1 MDINGKI
8 SEELNVN
15 KKQVNS
21 TIKLLEEGN
30 TVPFISRYRK
40 EATGNL
46 NEEQIRNIEEKFN
59 YYTKL
64 EDYKQTVIKNINEQG
79 KLSDSLR
86 EKILKSEKLSDVEDL
101 YLPYKKRKK
110 TKADIAVENGLEPA
124 SIKVM
129 LGEDIDDEYLKNFIN
144 DNFKS
149 KDDIKEG
156 IGNIIGQSFAHDK
169 ENRDYFRNLFF
180 KFGRISTNKK
190 KKFKEEFTKYDV
202 YDNFSQ
208 LVKAIPDYRVLA
220 INRGE
225 KENILSVKVVLEEE
239 KYKSKIKEFLKGKK
253 LNDEIISMGLNYGLK
268 NMLLPSLER
277 EIRQTLTV
285 RAEENSISL
294 FSENLKQ
301 LLLTPPLKNKRI
313 LAMDPGF
320 RTGCK
325 VVALDEYGNLLEN
338 TTIFP
343 VEPKNEVE
351 KSMKIIDKII
361 DHHKLN
367 LIVIGNA
374 TASRETQQFIVQYIK
389 QYDKN
394 LKYIFANESGA
405 SVYSASKLAK
415 KEFPDKDV
423 TVRGAVSLGRR
434 VQDPLAELVKIDP
447 KSIGVG
453 QYQHDVDQKSLKEK
467 LRNTVESV
475 VNNVGVNANTA
486 SYALLEHVSGLNSNI
501 AKKLVEYREKNGPFK
516 ERKDILNVKG
526 IGAKSFEQAAGFLK
540 IYGGIN
546 PLEIT
551 SIHPESYEIAEK
563 LLNHIGFKKD
573 DILNKNDEIRSNL
586 ISFLN
591 DENRINEMSE
601 SLNTGIYTLKDIIN
615 DLLKPGRDP
624 RDELPQPILFD
635 DILNFEDLKEGMKLE
650 GKVNNITDFGA
661 FIDLGIKEN
670 GLIHKS
676 NIAEKFVKHPS
687 EYLSINQIVTVEII
701 EIDPQRKRISLKLIK

>member
-1 MDINGKI
+1 
-8 SEELNVN
+8 
-15 KKQVNS
+15 
-21 TIKLLEEGN
+21 
-30 TVPFISRYRK
+30 
-40 EATGNL
+40 
-46 NEEQIRNIEEKFN
+46 
-59 YYTKL
+59 
-64 EDYKQTVIKNINEQG
+64 
-79 KLSDSLR
+79 
-86 EKILKSEKLSDVEDL
+86 
-101 YLPYKKRKK
+101 
-110 TKADIAVENGLEPA
+110 
-124 SIKVM
+124 M

>member
-501 AKKLVEYREKNGPFK
+501 AKKFVEYREKNGPFK

>member
-190 KKFKEEFTKYDV
+190 KKFKEEFTKYDI

>member
-1 MDINGKI
+1 MDIKKKI
-8 SEELNVN
+8 SKELNVN
-15 KKQVNS
+15 HKQVET

-46 NEEQIRNIEEKFN
+46 NEEQIRDVEEKFN

-64 EDYKQTVIKNINEQG
+64 EDYKLTVIKNIDEQG
-79 KLSDSLR
+79 KLSKSLK
-86 EKILKSEKLSDVEDL
+86 EKIIKSEKLSDVDDL

-129 LGEDIDDEYLKNFIN
+129 SGEGIDEEYLKSFLN
-144 DNFKS
+144 DTFES
-149 KDDIKEG
+149 IDDVKEG
-156 IGNIIGQSFAHDK
+156 IGNIIGQNFAHDK
-169 ENRDYFRNLFF
+169 EIRDFFRDLFF
-180 KFGRISTNKK
+180 KFGKISSTKK
-190 KKFKEEFTKYDV
+190 KKFKDEVTKYDI

-225 KENILSVKVVLEEE
+225 KENILSVKIELEKE
-239 KYKSKIKEFLKGKK
+239 KYANKVKEYLKGKK
-253 LNDEIISMGLNYGLK
+253 LNDEIINIGLNYGLK
-268 NMLLPSLER
+268 NMLLPSLDR
-277 EIRQTLTV
+277 EVRQTLTEK
-285 RAEENSISL
+285 AEENSISL

-313 LAMDPGF
+313 LAIDPGF

-338 TTIFP
+338 ATIYP

-351 KSMKIIDKII
+351 KSINTIDKII
-361 DHHKLN
+361 DKFDLN

-374 TASRETQQFIVQYIK
+374 TASRETQQFIVNYINEYK
-389 QYDKN
+389 KDI
-394 LKYIFANESGA
+394 KYIFANESGA

-423 TVRGAVSLGRR
+423 TVRGAVSIGRR

-453 QYQHDVDQKSLKEK
+453 QYQHDVNQKNLKEK
-467 LRNTVESV
+467 LAKTVESV
-475 VNNVGVNANTA
+475 VNNVGVNVNTA
-486 SYALLEHVSGLNSNI
+486 SYALLEHVSGLSSNI
-501 AKKLVEYREKNGPFK
+501 AKKLVEFREKNGPFK
-516 ERKDILNVKG
+516 QRKDILDVKG

-540 IYGGIN
+540 IYDGIN

-551 SIHPESYEIAEK
+551 SIHPESYQITEK

-573 DILNKNDEIRSNL
+573 DILNKNDEIRKHL
-586 ISFLN
+586 SFFINNEKKLN
-591 DENRINEMSE
+591 EISE
-601 SLNTGIYTLKDIIN
+601 SLDTGIYTLKDIIN

-635 DILNFEDLKEGMKLE
+635 DILNFEDLKEGMKIE
-650 GKVNNITDFGA
+650 GKVTNITDFGA

-701 EIDPQRKRISLKLIK
+701 EINIQRRRINLKLIK

>member
-1 MDINGKI
+1 
-8 SEELNVN
+8 
-15 KKQVNS
+15 
-21 TIKLLEEGN
+21 
-30 TVPFISRYRK
+30 
-40 EATGNL
+40 
-46 NEEQIRNIEEKFN
+46 
-59 YYTKL
+59 
-64 EDYKQTVIKNINEQG
+64 
-79 KLSDSLR
+79 
-86 EKILKSEKLSDVEDL
+86 
-101 YLPYKKRKK
+101 
-110 TKADIAVENGLEPA
+110 
-124 SIKVM
+124 
-129 LGEDIDDEYLKNFIN
+129 
-144 DNFKS
+144 
-149 KDDIKEG
+149 
-156 IGNIIGQSFAHDK
+156 
-169 ENRDYFRNLFF
+169 
-180 KFGRISTNKK
+180 
-190 KKFKEEFTKYDV
+190 
-202 YDNFSQ
+202 
-208 LVKAIPDYRVLA
+208 
-220 INRGE
+220 
-225 KENILSVKVVLEEE
+225 VLEEE

>member
-79 KLSDSLR
+79 NLSDSLR

>member
-79 KLSDSLR
+79 NLSDSLR

-394 LKYIFANESGA
+394 LKYIFASESGA